1 MNTDRI
7 SNEST
12 GKGRTMTTLSASE
25 RTIERR
31 TAGTLAVWGL
41 CVWLVVAVSARLV
54 GHVLLSPTNPWL
66 VAAVFGSAIPLMA
79 IVTYPVYRWLEIPHA
94 LRGSAAALMSI
105 PGMIL
110 DALLLVSAESVF
122 PAMGQDAVI
131 NFGALL
137 LFGYAI
143 VLLTGFVPGG
153 GVQSEVSTDASPTEL
168 T

>member
-1 MNTDRI
+1 
-7 SNEST
+7 
-12 GKGRTMTTLSASE
+12 
-25 RTIERR
+25 
-31 TAGTLAVWGL
+31 
-41 CVWLVVAVSARLV
+41 
-54 GHVLLSPTNPWL
+54 
-66 VAAVFGSAIPLMA
+66 MA

-143 VLLTGFVPGG
+143 VLLTGFVPGS
-153 GVQSEVSTDASPTEL
+153 GVQSEVSTDASPTEP